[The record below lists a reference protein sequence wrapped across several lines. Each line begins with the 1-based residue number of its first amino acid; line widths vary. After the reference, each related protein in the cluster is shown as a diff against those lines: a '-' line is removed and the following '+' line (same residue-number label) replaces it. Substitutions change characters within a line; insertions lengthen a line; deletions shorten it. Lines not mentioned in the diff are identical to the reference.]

1 MRLHAWLLEA
11 TSKWVLHFKH
21 SRSIMPRA
29 IMIYPLIGGL
39 AGYAGARVFGIED
52 GLAVFGIAV
61 IATIVA
67 GVGGFFYSRRSSR

>member
-1 MRLHAWLLEA
+1 
-11 TSKWVLHFKH
+11 
-21 SRSIMPRA
+21 
-29 IMIYPLIGGL
+29 MIYPLIGGL